1 MLQSG
6 SSSLTDRL
14 MGVATFKAPVYK
26 EIAHDASAIQPA
38 ALIVIAVAI
47 ISGLV
52 SGLLGQGGI
61 LLTLVTIALGV
72 LLGWL
77 INSWLTAFVA
87 KTFFKGDTNTSEM
100 LRVQGHAYI
109 FQILGIIPVIGSLA
123 AAVLGIIANVLAI
136 REASGL
142 DTTKSILTAIIVG
155 VIVFVVTTIIVGAV
169 VAASVVAGG
178 AMSQ

>member
-1 MLQSG
+1 
-6 SSSLTDRL
+6 

-26 EIAHDASAIQPA
+26 EIAHDASATQPA
-38 ALIVIAVAI
+38 ALIVVVVALLI
-47 ISGLV
+47 GVIN
-52 SGLLGQGGI
+52 GLLSQGGI
-61 LLTLVTIALGV
+61 LLAIVTVILGV

-87 KTFFKGDTNTSEM
+87 KTFFKGDTSTSEM

-109 FQILGIIPVIGSLA
+109 FQILSIIPIIGSIA
-123 AAVLGIIANVLAI
+123 AAVLSIIANVLAI

-155 VIVFVVTTIIVGAV
+155 VIVFIVTSVIVGAV
-169 VAASVVAGG
+169 VAGSMISGA